1 MRRVWPCLSHGPCYR
16 IYRAARYLLFAFA
29 FALAAFVSS
38 PGGEYAARGINKG
51 PDVAGMSSTAPKTET
66 YDLLI
71 VGGGINGAG
80 IARDAA
86 GRGLSVL
93 LVEQEDLASHTS
105 SASTKLIHGGLRYL
119 EYYEFRLVREALI
132 ERERLLGMAPHII
145 WPLAFVL
152 PQMNSPRPAWLVRL
166 GLFLYDN
173 LGGRKKLPAT
183 RTVNL
188 AKSPLGNG
196 MKPGAKTAFV
206 YSDCWVE
213 DSRLV
218 VLNARDAAERGA
230 RIETRTKLVSAVR
243 EGALWKAEVAG
254 DGAARTVMAR
264 GLVNA
269 AGPWVEDVLQRA
281 ASASQ
286 DRGVRLIKGSHIIVP
301 KLYEGDHAFLLQNPD
316 RRVVFAIPYEHDFTL
331 VGTTD
336 EPWEGLPGKAQ
347 ISPAETDY
355 LCETVRRYFARQ
367 IHPQDVVWSY
377 AGIRPLY
384 DDHAASASAVTR
396 DYVLDLDGGNGTA
409 PLLSVFGGKITTY
422 RKLAEHA
429 LEKLVPFFAGATGDW
444 TAGADLPGGDIPG
457 DDFERFAG
465 QLKAAH
471 PALSPALV
479 TRLARAYGTRAR
491 AILGTAQDMDALGTD
506 FGGGLTQ
513 AEVDYLADQEWARS
527 AEDVLYRRSK
537 LGLHVPPGTAEAVEA
552 YLTARQ
558 RAQAAP

>member
-1 MRRVWPCLSHGPCYR
+1 
-16 IYRAARYLLFAFA
+16 
-29 FALAAFVSS
+29 
-38 PGGEYAARGINKG
+38 
-51 PDVAGMSSTAPKTET
+51 MSSTLTDHET

-188 AKSPLGNG
+188 ANSALGNG

-254 DGAARTVMAR
+254 EGAARTVMAR

-331 VGTTD
+331 IGTTD
-336 EPWEGLPGKAQ
+336 EPWEGLPGKAH

-355 LCETVRRYFARQ
+355 LCETARRYFERQ
-367 IHPQDVVWSY
+367 IHPEDVVWTY

-396 DYVLDLDGGNGTA
+396 DYVLDLDGGNGAA

-429 LEKLVPFFAGATGDW
+429 LEKLVPFYPGTSGEW

-457 DDFERFAG
+457 DDFETFAA
-465 QLKAAH
+465 QLAAAH
-471 PALSPALV
+471 PALPPALI

-491 AILGTAQDMDALGTD
+491 AILGSAQSLDALGQD

-513 AEVDYLADQEWARS
+513 AEVDYLAEQEWARS

-537 LGLHVPPGTAEAVEA
+537 LGLHVPAGTAEAVDA
-552 YLTARQ
+552 YFAA
-558 RAQAAP
+558 RAQASAAA

>member
-1 MRRVWPCLSHGPCYR
+1 M
-16 IYRAARYLLFAFA
+16 
-29 FALAAFVSS
+29 
-38 PGGEYAARGINKG
+38 
-51 PDVAGMSSTAPKTET
+51 PDPET

-105 SASTKLIHGGLRYL
+105 SASTKLIPGGLRYL

-188 AKSPLGNG
+188 ARSPLGNG
-196 MKPGAKTAFV
+196 LKPGAKTAFV

-230 RIETRTKLVSAVR
+230 QIETRTKLVSAIR
-243 EGALWKAEVAG
+243 EGALWKAEIAG
-254 DGAARTVMAR
+254 GSGTRTVMAR

-286 DRGVRLIKGSHIIVP
+286 DRGVRLIKGSHIVVP
-301 KLYEGDHAFLLQNPD
+301 KLYEGDHAFMLQNPD
-316 RRVVFAIPYEHDFTL
+316 RRIVFAIPYEHDYTL
-331 VGTTD
+331 IGTTD
-336 EPWEGLPGKAQ
+336 EPWQGQPGKAQ
-347 ISPAETDY
+347 ISPEETDY

-367 IHPQDVVWSY
+367 IQPKDVVWSY

-396 DYVLDLDGGNGTA
+396 DYVLDLDGANDKA

-429 LEKLVPFFAGATGDW
+429 LEKLVPFFAHAKGDW

-457 DDFERFAG
+457 DDFETFAA
-465 QLKAAH
+465 QLAAKH
-471 PALSPALV
+471 PALPGPLL
-479 TRLARAYGTRAR
+479 TRLARAYGTRAG
-491 AILGTAQDMDALGTD
+491 AILGTAHTMDALGTD

-552 YLTARQ
+552 YLAARHS
-558 RAQAAP
+558 

>member
-1 MRRVWPCLSHGPCYR
+1 M
-16 IYRAARYLLFAFA
+16 
-29 FALAAFVSS
+29 
-38 PGGEYAARGINKG
+38 
-51 PDVAGMSSTAPKTET
+51 PDPET

-71 VGGGINGAG
+71 VGGGINGTG

-188 AKSPLGNG
+188 ARSPLGNG
-196 MKPGAKTAFV
+196 LKPGAKTAFV

-230 RIETRTKLVSAVR
+230 LIETRTKLVSATR
-243 EGALWKAEVAG
+243 EGALWKAEIAG
-254 DGAARTVMAR
+254 TNGTRTVMAK

-269 AGPWVEDVLQRA
+269 AGPWVEDMLQRA

-286 DRGVRLIKGSHIIVP
+286 DRGVRLIKGSHIVVP
-301 KLYEGDHAFLLQNPD
+301 KLYDGDHAFMLQNPD
-316 RRVVFAIPYEHDFTL
+316 RRIVFAIPYEHDYTL
-331 VGTTD
+331 IGTTD
-336 EPWEGLPGKAQ
+336 EPWQGQPGKAQ
-347 ISPAETDY
+347 ISPEETDY
-355 LCETVRRYFARQ
+355 LCETVRRYFARE

-396 DYVLDLDGGNGTA
+396 DYVLDLDGGDGKA

-429 LEKLVPFFAGATGDW
+429 LEKLVPFYPCAKGDW

-457 DDFERFAG
+457 DDFEAFVA
-465 QLKAAH
+465 QLAAVH
-471 PALSPALV
+471 PGLPRPLL
-479 TRLARAYGTRAR
+479 TRLARAYGTRVR
-491 AILGTAQDMDALGTD
+491 AILGSAQTMEALGTD

-513 AEVDYLADQEWARS
+513 AEVDYLAAQEWARS

-552 YLTARQ
+552 YLAGQ
-558 RAQAAP
+558 NF

>member
-1 MRRVWPCLSHGPCYR
+1 M
-16 IYRAARYLLFAFA
+16 
-29 FALAAFVSS
+29 
-38 PGGEYAARGINKG
+38 
-51 PDVAGMSSTAPKTET
+51 PDPET

-188 AKSPLGNG
+188 ARSPLGNG
-196 MKPGAKTAFV
+196 LKPGAKTAFV

-230 RIETRTKLVSAVR
+230 KIETRTKLVSATR
-243 EGALWKAEVAG
+243 EGPLWKAEIAAAG
-254 DGAARTVMAR
+254 STRIVMAR

-286 DRGVRLIKGSHIIVP
+286 DRGVRLIKGSHIVVP
-301 KLYEGDHAFLLQNPD
+301 KLYEGDHAFMLQNPD
-316 RRVVFAIPYEHDFTL
+316 RRIVFAIPYEHHFTL
-331 VGTTD
+331 IGTTD
-336 EPWEGLPGKAQ
+336 EPWQGQPGKAQ
-347 ISPAETDY
+347 ISPEETDY
-355 LCETVRRYFARQ
+355 LCETVRRYFAKQ
-367 IHPQDVVWSY
+367 VHPEDVVWSY

-396 DYVLDLDGGNGTA
+396 DYVLDLDGGNGKA

-429 LEKLVPFFAGATGDW
+429 LEKLVPFYPGAKGDW

-457 DDFERFAG
+457 DDFEAFVA
-465 QLKAAH
+465 QLAATH
-471 PALSPALV
+471 PGLPCPLL
-479 TRLARAYGTRAR
+479 TRLARAYGTRAQ
-491 AILGTAQDMDALGTD
+491 AILGTAQSMEALGID

-513 AEVDYLADQEWARS
+513 AEVDYLAVQEWARS

-552 YLTARQ
+552 YLAGHN
-558 RAQAAP
+558 P